1 MAKSSSKYDYGD
13 METLENR
20 VRGDMYGMETMK
32 WYGWGSAVGLAV
44 VIASIGLF
52 IWMLHLADIIH

>member
-1 MAKSSSKYDYGD
+1 MANGKES
-13 METLENR
+13 LEDR

-32 WYGWGSAVGLAV
+32 WYGWGSAVGLAF